1 MVRIM
6 QIFKM
11 ENPLFLLC
19 DRGTD
24 YFSKDFTVIFY
35 HYSFSRFCE
44 NYNLLR
50 RQRGEWHGCD
60 AFTVVRRFAIIVT
73 ETRRKNEKPDN
84 RRHYQAGNHGRLIGR
99 NNGGQRYAP
108 Q

>member
-44 NYNLLR
+44 NCNLLR

-84 RRHYQAGNHGRLIGR
+84 RRHYYAGNDHWLRG
-99 NNGGQRYAP
+99 
-108 Q
+108 